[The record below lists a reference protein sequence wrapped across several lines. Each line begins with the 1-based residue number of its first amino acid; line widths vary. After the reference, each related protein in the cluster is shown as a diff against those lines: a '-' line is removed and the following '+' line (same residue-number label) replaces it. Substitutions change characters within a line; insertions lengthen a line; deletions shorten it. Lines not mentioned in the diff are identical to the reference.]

1 MSLRIFL
8 QIVVVV
14 VGDTFAGQ
22 FRVRWAGL
30 QFPRVYYSGHTK
42 MTEICSGRV
51 YNMGGLLQAARENK
65 RGTLEN
71 SGAKTRFCSISGAY
85 FFPVLIYF
93 RCLFLLRATLDS
105 GGRPPRA
112 ATPNRLNVIC
122 VDLMNYRCLF
132 IFRAYFFP
140 VLILISSHPRFWRG
154 PDGLDFRAY
163 FFPVLIS
170 FRCLFSRAACSGLAV
185 YSPSSLLT

>member
-1 MSLRIFL
+1 MPGINYLTMEYKPYRPLAKISAGPSRIP
-8 QIVVVV
+8 
-14 VGDTFAGQ
+14 A
-22 FRVRWAGL
+22 
-30 QFPRVYYSGHTK
+30 PKSG
-42 MTEICSGRV
+42 
-51 YNMGGLLQAARENK
+51 
-65 RGTLEN
+65 
-71 SGAKTRFCSISGAY
+71 FCSISGAY

-132 IFRAYFFP
+132 IFRAYFLP

-170 FRCLFSRAACSGLAV
+170 SGAYFRERPVTLLHLLANLLPEA
-185 YSPSSLLT
+185 YQSLLTPTYFGVPQ